1 MDGLN
6 LHPVCSYDEKLDRMD
21 YLDETSGS
29 DQYYS
34 EDEEDVY
41 PYDEDDELADI
52 FFDNLF
58 GRSYAG
64 RSRFGW

>member
-1 MDGLN
+1 
-6 LHPVCSYDEKLDRMD
+6 MD
-21 YLDETSGS
+21 YFDDTSGS

-41 PYDEDDELADI
+41 PYDSDDELADI

-58 GRSYAG
+58 GRSYG
-64 RSRFGW
+64 SRSRFDW